1 MTHFIQLLASNLE
14 SHVKDTKHFLN
25 LIAKLA
31 PPPPPP
37 KALLVTAYV
46 TSLYINIPQEE
57 GIAAIIHFMEE

>member
-25 LIAKLA
+25 LIAKL
-31 PPPPPP
+31 PPRPH

-57 GIAAIIHFMEE
+57 GIAAVIHFMEE